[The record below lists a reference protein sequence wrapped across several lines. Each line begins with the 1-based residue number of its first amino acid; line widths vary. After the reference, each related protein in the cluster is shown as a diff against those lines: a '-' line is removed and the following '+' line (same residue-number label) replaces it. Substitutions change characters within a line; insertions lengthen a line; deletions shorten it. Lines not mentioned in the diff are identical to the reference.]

1 MANTKKNTLAAEAI
15 SEAAVK
21 AVVAEKKEEAVKT
34 TTAKAAEPKTEKAVA
49 KKKTTA
55 PKKAKETVYIQQS
68 GNEITSEELI
78 ANAKKLSGI
87 KSPKTVDVYVRPEI
101 NKVYYVIDGDNFGE
115 FDLV

>member
-1 MANTKKNTLAAEAI
+1 MALRAYEGKVWAI
-15 SEAAVK
+15 
-21 AVVAEKKEEAVKT
+21 EKKEEAVKT
-34 TTAKAAEPKTEKAVA
+34 TAKATEPKTEKAVA
-49 KKKTTA
+49 KKKTTT

>member
-1 MANTKKNTLAAEAI
+1 MANTKKNTLVAEAI

-21 AVVAEKKEEAVKT
+21 AVAAEKKEEAVK

>member
-1 MANTKKNTLAAEAI
+1 MANTKKNTLAAEVI

-21 AVVAEKKEEAVKT
+21 AVAAEKKEEAVK

-49 KKKTTA
+49 KKKTTT

>member
-1 MANTKKNTLAAEAI
+1 MKSLRRIVSLCTAGALAVGMTCDMASNGYASKSVI
-15 SEAAVK
+15 SIENSP
-21 AVVAEKKEEAVKT
+21 T
-34 TTAKAAEPKTEKAVA
+34 
-49 KKKTTA
+49 
-55 PKKAKETVYIQQS
+55 
-68 GNEITSEELI
+68 GTSEELI

>member
-1 MANTKKNTLAAEAI
+1 MANTKKNTLTAEAI

-21 AVVAEKKEEAVKT
+21 AVAAEEKEEAVK

-49 KKKTTA
+49 KKKTTT